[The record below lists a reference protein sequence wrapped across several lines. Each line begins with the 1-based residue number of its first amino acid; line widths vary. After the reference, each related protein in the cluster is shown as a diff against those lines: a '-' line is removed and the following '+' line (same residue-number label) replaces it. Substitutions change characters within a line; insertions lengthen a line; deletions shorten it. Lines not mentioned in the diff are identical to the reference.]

1 MLFAKIF
8 IKVTE
13 LGRSPPFMVKNVGW
27 KCYKTACIA
36 EIYREMGLSHWEK
49 VRKAHFTVN
58 FSNASCFIT
67 FPTYI
72 LYHKMR
78 GPSQLSHYNEDF
90 CKQHYINTDMR
101 RCSRSYAYYSLWPKM
116 ISYEPNPKIHAAAPQ
131 QKCSYLEITNKIRKF
146 LSLDWPKV

>member
-1 MLFAKIF
+1 MWVGNV
-8 IKVTE
+8 IKQLVLLKFT
-13 LGRSPPFMVKNVGW
+13 VKCPINFR
-27 KCYKTACIA
+27 A
-36 EIYREMGLSHWEK
+36 S

-90 CKQHYINTDMR
+90 CKQHYINTNMLR
-101 RCSRSYAYYSLWPKM
+101 RSRSYAYCSLWPKM
-116 ISYEPNPKIHAAAPQ
+116 ISHEPSSKIHAAAPR

-146 LSLDWPKV
+146 LLFDWPKVFCVPW